1 MPDKM
6 FKAFEIDHL
15 SASSINKWTG
25 DRGAWVA
32 HYVFGLKGEVGPA
45 AWRGGAVED
54 GLTAYVTRSNV
65 DPLTYSMMT
74 FERDAKGDLD
84 EAVEKERQLI
94 APMLE
99 QAIVAW
105 EEAGLGRPSTQQ
117 IRVET
122 WLDGIDVPLIGFAD
136 YSMDGYCIDLKTTK
150 ALPSSPR
157 HDHTL
162 QAAGYAHARHESR
175 AALLYVTG
183 KKRAIYELDRT
194 QIDEALADLTRRAR
208 GLQNTLTAAWRSA
221 GGDSNKARLKLAEM
235 CPPNLDTFYW
245 TDSEF
250 LAARAQIEAWQ

>member
-32 HYVFGLKGEVGPA
+32 LYVFGLKGEVGPA

-94 APMLE
+94 APMRLKPWTRRAP
-99 QAIVAW
+99 QR
-105 EEAGLGRPSTQQ
+105 GRARP
-117 IRVET
+117 RR
-122 WLDGIDVPLIGFAD
+122 PLR
-136 YSMDGYCIDLKTTK
+136 SL
-150 ALPSSPR
+150 
-157 HDHTL
+157 
-162 QAAGYAHARHESR
+162 SR
-175 AALLYVTG
+175 AA
-183 KKRAIYELDRT
+183 
-194 QIDEALADLTRRAR
+194 
-208 GLQNTLTAAWRSA
+208 S
-221 GGDSNKARLKLAEM
+221 
-235 CPPNLDTFYW
+235 
-245 TDSEF
+245 
-250 LAARAQIEAWQ
+250 